1 VVCKYKS
8 KLKDFLDEKLS
19 KNEMEFMESHI
30 ASCGECQK
38 VLDNML
44 GEQQEIKSD
53 LPQVDDEVLISKIKG
68 RIAGI
73 RRITVYGIMGFLL
86 GLFSRFYTLDKFL
99 PTKAVMALPYKLAE
113 FGLGIFFSQNKLRPW
128 QPMGAYHGNA
138 RYGNM
143 GFFPYNPMLDL
154 AVSLITPAIVACFIA
169 LMLGYLL
176 SDKRVFRRKKIINFL
191 AAGLI
196 TFLMWS
202 AILYGA
208 YSCTLS
214 KIDSLQGIKE
224 ITVYSVERGSGRWLL
239 KIDKDALSQ
248 QKFKQ
253 LFSYIAEAKKMGESS
268 YPEDKKGF
276 ELVLDFAGGGRTAAF
291 IDLERS
297 DMVLMNGNQYAVS
310 NKAVDILMSMTGGA
324 DYE

>member
-1 VVCKYKS
+1 MACKYKS

-19 KNEMEFMESHI
+19 KEEMDFMESHI
-30 ASCGECQK
+30 VSCGECQE
-38 VLDNML
+38 VLDKML
-44 GEQQEIKSD
+44 SEQQEIKGD
-53 LPQVDDEVLISKIKG
+53 LPQVNDEVLISKIKG
-68 RIAGI
+68 RITGI

-99 PTKAVMALPYKLAE
+99 PTKAVMAMPYKLAE
-113 FGLGIFFSQNKLRPW
+113 FGLGILFSQNKLQPW
-128 QPMGAYHGNA
+128 QTMGSHYGNA
-138 RYGNM
+138 GYGYM

-154 AVSLITPAIVACFIA
+154 AVSLVTPAIVACFIA

-202 AILYGA
+202 TILYGA
-208 YSCTLS
+208 YSHTLLQ
-214 KIDSLQGIKE
+214 IDGLRGIKE
-224 ITVYSVERGSGRWLL
+224 ITVYSVERSSSRWLL

-248 QKFKQ
+248 EKFKQ
-253 LFSYIAEAKKMGESS
+253 LFSYIAEAKKTGKSS
-268 YPEDKKGF
+268 YPEDEKGF
-276 ELVLDFAGGGRTAAF
+276 ELLLDFAGGGRAAAF
-291 IDLERS
+291 IEPEKGG
-297 DMVLMNGNQYAVS
+297 MVLMNGNKYAVS